1 MNTELIL
8 GKAVNVFSDVNTR
21 INSLIDCSAKDFDTL
36 NQGFKDYHS
45 KIKSLTES
53 TQHLFQELLSIPDK
67 NLHQHAVQTGHIKS
81 ELSDLYNIIA
91 ESDRMINLIN
101 KDMAYAFLHLNNQKQ
116 NLSTLK
122 LLATNIQLEPRS
134 RSLYSE
140 LIDQIKS
147 LQDIYTK
154 IFNEFHQTERRIQS
168 CAEIVGQI
176 RSDQLPLSIQIIDR
190 YEKMLS
196 GLAEKKKFCAKN
208 SKTLEELIS
217 RKSVSSSE
225 IITNL
230 QFQDIIRQKIEHV
243 HEAQTNLL
251 KKLENYGPRLQ
262 DHRADKSAE
271 VIEIIIQ
278 IHDIGALQAAQLV
291 HANNEYQKAVEI
303 ITEKFEELDH
313 VLADTIKLLN
323 KLMPKI
329 EAYNDHPVDEL
340 VKTNTYFEL
349 EFETLLDFSSRLR
362 KMYPDIARKDEV
374 LVSSNTEMNASL
386 KKFRDIVKKLEPGNL
401 NPDNLISTSL
411 DVQLSG
417 SFEDFVQNSKE
428 ITLILDQNH
437 DKIVNTI
444 IPNLEYFLKQLFSSE
459 EKIRDMVKVSR
470 SLFPENIISK
480 NSSGIKDYEKA
491 LHEKKFDSNSIQY
504 YSVFD
509 KEIEEIITNLNYLIG
524 TINFKEIEKEFDRKS
539 LKEIKKLYTMK
550 SEREIHSIVTGEKN
564 KDEEVNHDLEL
575 F

>member
-1 MNTELIL
+1 MDNELIL
-8 GKAVNVFSDVNTR
+8 GKAVNVFSDVNAR
-21 INSLIDCSAKDFDTL
+21 INLLIDCSAKDFETL
-36 NQGFKDYHS
+36 NQGFKDYYS

-53 TQHLFQELLSIPDK
+53 TQHLFKELLSIPDK
-67 NLHQHAVQTGHIKS
+67 DLKHHTVQTRHTKS
-81 ELSDLYNIIA
+81 ELSDLYNFII
-91 ESDRMINLIN
+91 ESDRLINLIN
-101 KDMAYAFLHLNNQKQ
+101 KDIAYAFLHLNNQKQ

-122 LLATNIQLEPRS
+122 LLATNIQLEPKS
-134 RSLYSE
+134 RALYSE
-140 LIDQIKS
+140 LIEQVKS

-154 IFNEFHQTERRIQS
+154 IFNEFHQIEKRVQS

-176 RSDQLPLSIQIIDR
+176 RSDQLPLVIQIIDR

-196 GLAEKKKFCAKN
+196 DLADKKKFCNKN
-208 SKTLEELIS
+208 KKTLEELIS
-217 RKSVSSSE
+217 RKYISSSE

-243 HEAQTNLL
+243 YEAQTNLL
-251 KKLENYGPRLQ
+251 KKLENYDLGRHNRQ
-262 DHRADKSAE
+262 AGKSAE
-271 VIEIIIQ
+271 VIGIIIQ
-278 IHDIGALQAAQLV
+278 IHDIGALQSAQLV

-313 VLADTIKLLN
+313 VLVDTIKLLN

-340 VKTNTYFEL
+340 VKTNSHFEV
-349 EFETLLDFSSRLR
+349 EFKTLQDLCSRLR
-362 KMYPDIARKDEV
+362 KMYPDLSRIDEV

-386 KKFRDIVKKLEPGNL
+386 KNFRETIKKLEPGNL
-401 NPDNLISTSL
+401 NSGNQISTSFCT
-411 DVQLSG
+411 QLSG
-417 SFEDFVQNSKE
+417 SFEDFFQNSKE
-428 ITLILDQNH
+428 LTRILDQNH
-437 DKIVNTI
+437 DKIINTV
-444 IPNLEYFLKQLFSSE
+444 IPNLDNFFSQLNSYE
-459 EKIRDMVKVSR
+459 EKVRDIVNVSQR
-470 SLFPENIISK
+470 VFFKDISFK
-480 NSSGIKDYEKA
+480 NSSGIKDYEKV

-524 TINFKEIEKEFDRKS
+524 TINFKEIEKEFDTKN

-550 SEREIHSIVTGEKN
+550 SEWDIHSIITGEKRRN
-564 KDEEVNHDLEL
+564 EETNHDLEL